1 MCGSHRGCSFGS
13 KLSPLSAVELIKFAF
28 YRTGV
33 FCHFVYSATG
43 IFSFSAQKLCIA
55 LFCCLSHDLFPLFQ
69 SQRMFQSVTTG
80 CTHIVH
86 ADGCNRFQ
94 TRFYLGRTDS
104 ETSAATNSD
113 YTNIIPVN
121 ERTCTQKI
129 YCGTEILRIYLR
141 QNSIARL
148 TFTCTPKR
156 QVDGQR
162 YKTTLRHFGS
172 VQVRTLFLDRSH
184 RMSDNNGRIFLSLF
198 HGLRQKQVAGY
209 FHFILVRKRNLF
221 YLYPITFIKI
231 IRISLCERKTGS
243 KHHNKYNG

>member
-1 MCGSHRGCSFGS
+1 MFNRSDFSGYEKHRTGRNSLNICERIEIHEFHIARKRRMCGSHRGCSFGS

-94 TRFYLGRTDS
+94 TRVYLDRTDS

-113 YTNIIPVN
+113 YTYIIPVD

-129 YCGTEILRIYLR
+129 YCGTEILR
-141 QNSIARL
+141 
-148 TFTCTPKR
+148 T
-156 QVDGQR
+156 
-162 YKTTLRHFGS
+162 
-172 VQVRTLFLDRSH
+172 
-184 RMSDNNGRIFLSLF
+184 
-198 HGLRQKQVAGY
+198 
-209 FHFILVRKRNLF
+209 
-221 YLYPITFIKI
+221 KI
-231 IRISLCERKTGS
+231 MP
-243 KHHNKYNG
+243 